1 MPRGPRLDWKP
12 LRLQKTEHDK
22 PGEDDQAREVG
33 GSVAD
38 LGPSCAAL
46 DAHKQHQI
54 PREVY
59 SEHQHRKAGRR
70 PAGKEHQS
78 EQ

>member
-1 MPRGPRLDWKP
+1 MSLGPRLDRKP
-12 LRLQKTEHDK
+12 LQLEKAEHDN
-22 PGEDDQAREVG
+22 PGEDNKARETG
-33 GSVAD
+33 GRVAD
-38 LGPSCAAL
+38 LGPSCAPP

-59 SEHQHRKAGRR
+59 SEHQHRKPGRR